1 MNLIEKSIVTID
13 QPLYKE
19 NKMKISEVLLTASAM
34 TLLSSIITV
43 PLMAALYYT
52 DVSLTK
58 AIGQASVWFVMIPI
72 VTILITELIKSLVR
86 D

>member
-1 MNLIEKSIVTID
+1 
-13 QPLYKE
+13 
-19 NKMKISEVLLTASAM
+19 MKISNVLNVASAM
-34 TLLSSIITV
+34 TLLSSIVTV

-58 AIGQASVWFVMIPI
+58 AVGQASVWFIILPI

>member
-1 MNLIEKSIVTID
+1 
-13 QPLYKE
+13 
-19 NKMKISEVLLTASAM
+19 MKISNVLNVASAM
-34 TLLSSIITV
+34 TLLSSIVTV

-58 AIGQASVWFVMIPI
+58 AIGQASVWF
-72 VTILITELIKSLVR
+72 ILIPAITIFATELIKSLVR

>member
-1 MNLIEKSIVTID
+1 
-13 QPLYKE
+13 
-19 NKMKISEVLLTASAM
+19 MKISNVLISASAM
-34 TLLSSIITV
+34 TLMTSFITV

-58 AIGQASVWFVMIPI
+58 AIGQASVWF
-72 VTILITELIKSLVR
+72 ILIPAITIFATELIKSLVR

>member
-1 MNLIEKSIVTID
+1 
-13 QPLYKE
+13 
-19 NKMKISEVLLTASAM
+19 MKISEVLLTASAM

-58 AIGQASVWFVMIPI
+58 AIGQASIWFVVIPVI
-72 VTILITELIKSLVR
+72 TILITELIKSLVR

>member
-1 MNLIEKSIVTID
+1 
-13 QPLYKE
+13 
-19 NKMKISEVLLTASAM
+19 MKISDVLITASAM
-34 TLLSSIITV
+34 TLLSSVVTV

-72 VTILITELIKSLVR
+72 VTILLTELIKSLVR

>member
-1 MNLIEKSIVTID
+1 
-13 QPLYKE
+13 
-19 NKMKISEVLLTASAM
+19 MKISNVLNAASAM
-34 TLLSSIITV
+34 TLLTSFITV

-58 AIGQASVWFVMIPI
+58 AIGQASIWFVVIP
-72 VTILITELIKSLVR
+72 VMAILITEFIKSLVR

>member
-1 MNLIEKSIVTID
+1 
-13 QPLYKE
+13 
-19 NKMKISEVLLTASAM
+19 MKISEVLLTASAM
-34 TLLSSIITV
+34 TLLSSIVTV

-58 AIGQASVWFVMIPI
+58 AIGQASIWFVVIP
-72 VTILITELIKSLVR
+72 VMTILLTELIKSLVR

>member
-1 MNLIEKSIVTID
+1 
-13 QPLYKE
+13 
-19 NKMKISEVLLTASAM
+19 MKISNVLNVASAI
-34 TLLSSIITV
+34 TLLSSVVTV

-58 AIGQASVWFVMIPI
+58 AIGQASVWF
-72 VTILITELIKSLVR
+72 ILIPAITIFSTELIKSLVR

>member
-1 MNLIEKSIVTID
+1 
-13 QPLYKE
+13 
-19 NKMKISEVLLTASAM
+19 MKISNVLITASTM
-34 TLLSSIITV
+34 TLLSSVVTV

-58 AIGQASVWFVMIPI
+58 AIGQASVWF
-72 VTILITELIKSLVR
+72 ILIPAITIFTTELIKSLVR

>member
-1 MNLIEKSIVTID
+1 
-13 QPLYKE
+13 
-19 NKMKISEVLLTASAM
+19 MKISEVLLTASAM
-34 TLLSSIITV
+34 TLLSSIVTV

-58 AIGQASVWFVMIPI
+58 AIGQASIWFVVIPI
-72 VTILITELIKSLVR
+72 MTILVTELIKSLVR

>member
-1 MNLIEKSIVTID
+1 
-13 QPLYKE
+13 
-19 NKMKISEVLLTASAM
+19 MKISNVLNVASAM
-34 TLLSSIITV
+34 TLLSSVVTV

-58 AIGQASVWFVMIPI
+58 AVGQASVWFILIPI
-72 VTILITELIKSLVR
+72 ITILATELIKSLVR

>member
-1 MNLIEKSIVTID
+1 
-13 QPLYKE
+13 
-19 NKMKISEVLLTASAM
+19 MKISDVLITASAM
-34 TLLSSIITV
+34 TLLSSVVTV

-58 AIGQASVWFVMIPI
+58 AIGQASIWFVMIPI
-72 VTILITELIKSLVR
+72 ITILTTELIKSLVR

>member
-1 MNLIEKSIVTID
+1 
-13 QPLYKE
+13 
-19 NKMKISEVLLTASAM
+19 MKISNVLITASAM
-34 TLLSSIITV
+34 TLLSSVVTV

-58 AIGQASVWFVMIPI
+58 AVGQASVWFVMIPI
-72 VTILITELIKSLVR
+72 VTILLTELIKSLVR

>member
-1 MNLIEKSIVTID
+1 
-13 QPLYKE
+13 
-19 NKMKISEVLLTASAM
+19 MKISNVLNVASAM
-34 TLLSSIITV
+34 TLLSSIVTV

-58 AIGQASVWFVMIPI
+58 AVGQASVWF
-72 VTILITELIKSLVR
+72 ILIPAITIFTTELIKSLVR

>member
-1 MNLIEKSIVTID
+1 
-13 QPLYKE
+13 
-19 NKMKISEVLLTASAM
+19 MKISEVLLTASAM

-58 AIGQASVWFVMIPI
+58 AIGQASIWFVVIP
-72 VTILITELIKSLVR
+72 VMTILITELIKSLVR

>member
-1 MNLIEKSIVTID
+1 
-13 QPLYKE
+13 
-19 NKMKISEVLLTASAM
+19 MKISNVLNAASAM
-34 TLLSSIITV
+34 TLLTSFITV

-58 AIGQASVWFVMIPI
+58 AIGQASVWFILLPVMVI
-72 VTILITELIKSLVR
+72 VLTELIKSLVR

>member
-1 MNLIEKSIVTID
+1 
-13 QPLYKE
+13 
-19 NKMKISEVLLTASAM
+19 MKISEVLITASAM
-34 TLLSSIITV
+34 TLLSSIVTV

-58 AIGQASVWFVMIPI
+58 AIGQASIWFVMIPI
-72 VTILITELIKSLVR
+72 VTILLTELIKSLVR

>member
-1 MNLIEKSIVTID
+1 
-13 QPLYKE
+13 
-19 NKMKISEVLLTASAM
+19 MKISEVLITASAM

-58 AIGQASVWFVMIPI
+58 AIGQASIWFILIPAI
-72 VTILITELIKSLVR
+72 TILTTELIKSLVKE
-86 D
+86 

>member
-1 MNLIEKSIVTID
+1 
-13 QPLYKE
+13 
-19 NKMKISEVLLTASAM
+19 MKISNVLITASAM
-34 TLLSSIITV
+34 TLLSSIVTV

-58 AIGQASVWFVMIPI
+58 AVGQASVWFIILPI
-72 VTILITELIKSLVR
+72 VTILVTELIKSLVR

>member
-1 MNLIEKSIVTID
+1 
-13 QPLYKE
+13 
-19 NKMKISEVLLTASAM
+19 MKISNVLMTASAM
-34 TLLSSIITV
+34 TLLSSVVTV

-58 AIGQASVWFVMIPI
+58 AVGQASVWF
-72 VTILITELIKSLVR
+72 ILIPAITIFATELIKSLVR

>member
-1 MNLIEKSIVTID
+1 
-13 QPLYKE
+13 
-19 NKMKISEVLLTASAM
+19 MKISEVLLVASAM
-34 TLLSSIITV
+34 TLLSSVFTV

-58 AIGQASVWFVMIPI
+58 AIGQASIWFVMIPI
-72 VTILITELIKSLVR
+72 VTILLTELIKSLVR

>member
-1 MNLIEKSIVTID
+1 
-13 QPLYKE
+13 
-19 NKMKISEVLLTASAM
+19 MKISNVLNAASVM
-34 TLLSSIITV
+34 TLLTSFITV

-58 AIGQASVWFVMIPI
+58 AIGQASIWF
-72 VTILITELIKSLVR
+72 ILIPVITIFATELIKSLVR

>member
-1 MNLIEKSIVTID
+1 
-13 QPLYKE
+13 
-19 NKMKISEVLLTASAM
+19 MKISNVLITASAM
-34 TLLSSIITV
+34 TLLTSVFTV

-58 AIGQASVWFVMIPI
+58 AIGQASIWFVMIPI

>member
-1 MNLIEKSIVTID
+1 
-13 QPLYKE
+13 
-19 NKMKISEVLLTASAM
+19 MKISNVLITASAM
-34 TLLSSIITV
+34 TLLSSVFTV

-72 VTILITELIKSLVR
+72 VTILLTELIKSLVR

>member
-1 MNLIEKSIVTID
+1 
-13 QPLYKE
+13 
-19 NKMKISEVLLTASAM
+19 MKISNVLITASAM
-34 TLLSSIITV
+34 TLLSSIVTV

-72 VTILITELIKSLVR
+72 VTILLTELIKSLVR

>member
-1 MNLIEKSIVTID
+1 
-13 QPLYKE
+13 
-19 NKMKISEVLLTASAM
+19 MKISEVLLVASAM
-34 TLLSSIITV
+34 TLLSSVFTV

-72 VTILITELIKSLVR
+72 VTILLTELIKSLVR

>member
-1 MNLIEKSIVTID
+1 
-13 QPLYKE
+13 
-19 NKMKISEVLLTASAM
+19 MKISNVLLTASAM

-58 AIGQASVWFVMIPI
+58 AIGQASIWFVVIPVI
-72 VTILITELIKSLVR
+72 TILVTELIKSLVR